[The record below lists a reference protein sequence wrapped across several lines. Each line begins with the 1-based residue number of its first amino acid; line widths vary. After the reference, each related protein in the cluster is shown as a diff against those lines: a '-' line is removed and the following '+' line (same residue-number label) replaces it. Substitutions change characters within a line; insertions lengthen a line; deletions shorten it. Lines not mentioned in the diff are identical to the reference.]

1 MAALS
6 EQCDEAFRTA
16 QFLRREIMLRRTL
29 SIPAA
34 RVQKCAVRVPKGFE
48 PKVPVIFRTLLIP
61 SRTDGSLLPTN
72 KT

>member
-1 MAALS
+1 MTWMHCQNNVTKHFEPHS
-6 EQCDEAFRTA
+6 FCDG
-16 QFLRREIMLRRTL
+16 
-29 SIPAA
+29 
-34 RVQKCAVRVPKGFE
+34 KGFE